1 MEEIKTYLQ
10 TEEFQRHDFLYP
22 LIFQE
27 SIYAFAHDHGLRIR
41 RSISPGYDK
50 KSSLLIVKRIIT
62 RMYQQ
67 NKFIISHNSSNQNP
81 FFLFNTNLYS
91 RIISEGFAFIVE
103 IPFYLRV
110 ISCIEGTKIIQS
122 QNLRSI
128 HSIFP
133 FVEDNLSHLN
143 FVLDAEIPYPVH
155 AEILVQALRYWLKD
169 ASSLHL
175 LRFFLSE
182 SWNGNSLFNAKKLSF
197 SKENQRVFLFLYSS
211 YVYEYES
218 IFVFLRNQSFH
229 LRSTSFE
236 FFLERIYFYRK
247 IELLVKVF
255 GKITD
260 FQENLWLVK
269 EPCIHY
275 IRYQRKY
282 LLSSKGISRFLN
294 KWKCYL
300 VNFWQW
306 YFSLWFSTKKIFFNE
321 LANHSI
327 EFLGYFSS
335 VRMNLLLVRSQSLE
349 NSFLMNNAIKK
360 CDTLVPII
368 PLLMALTKAKF
379 CNVLGH
385 PISKSSW
392 ADLADSTII
401 DRFGRICRNLSHYH
415 SGSYKKRSLYR
426 IKYILQ
432 LSCARTLARKHKSTV
447 RTFFKR
453 LDSGLLGEF
462 FMSTEAV
469 LFITVPKASLPL
481 QRVYGSRVWFLDI
494 ISIDDLFNHKKYD
507 QAQKVMPK

>member
-1 MEEIKTYLQ
+1 MEEIKNYLQ
-10 TEEFQRHDFLYP
+10 IERFQQQDFLYP

-27 SIYAFAHDHGLRIR
+27 SIYAFAQDRSFS

-67 NKFIISHNSSNQNP
+67 NNFFISHNDSNPNP
-81 FFLFNTNLYS
+81 FCLFNTNLYS

-110 ISCIEGTKIIQS
+110 ISCLEGKKRIKS

-133 FVEDNLSHLN
+133 FVEDNLLHLHC
-143 FVLDAEIPYPVH
+143 VLDLEIPYPVH

-182 SWNGNSLFNAKKLSF
+182 CWNSLINEKKKAFSLSKKNNRF
-197 SKENQRVFLFLYSS
+197 FLFLYNSH
-211 YVYEYES
+211 VYEYES
-218 IFVFLRNQSFH
+218 IFVFLRNQPFH

-236 FFLERIYFYRK
+236 LFLERIYFYRK
-247 IELLVKVF
+247 MEPLRKVF
-255 GKITD
+255 GKVTD
-260 FQENLWLVK
+260 FQVNLWLVK

-275 IRYQRKY
+275 IRYQRKSI
-282 LLSSKGISRFLN
+282 LASKGMPHFLN
-294 KWKCYL
+294 KWKCYF

-306 YFSLWFSTKKIFFNE
+306 YFSLWFPARKISINQ
-321 LANHSI
+321 LVNHSM
-327 EFLGYFSS
+327 EFWGYFSS

-349 NSFLMNNAIKK
+349 NSFIMNNAIKK
-360 CDTLVPII
+360 FDTLVPII
-368 PLLMALTKAKF
+368 PLLGALAKAQF

-401 DRFGRICRNLSHYH
+401 DRFGRICRNFSHYH
-415 SGSYKKRSLYR
+415 SGSSKKKSLYR

-447 RTFFKR
+447 RTFLKR
-453 LDSGLLGEF
+453 LGSELLGEF
-462 FMSTEAV
+462 FMSTDEV
-469 LFITVPKASLPL
+469 LFITVPKASFPL
-481 QRVYGSRVWFLDI
+481 RVVYKNRVWYLDI
-494 ISIDDLFNHKKYD
+494 ISVDEMLNQNKSI
-507 QAQKVMPK
+507 QR

>member
-1 MEEIKTYLQ
+1 MAEMKTYLQ
-10 TEEFQRHDFLYP
+10 TEGFQQQDFLYP

-27 SIYAFAHDHGLRIR
+27 SIYAFAHDRVFSK
-41 RSISPGYDK
+41 SISLGYDK
-50 KSSLLIVKRIIT
+50 KFSLLSVKRIII

-67 NKFIISHNSSNQNP
+67 NKFISYHNDSNQNP
-81 FFLFNTNLYS
+81 FFLFNTNLYF
-91 RIISEGFAFIVE
+91 RIISEGFSFIVE
-103 IPFYLRV
+103 IPFYLRL
-110 ISCIEGTKIIQS
+110 ISFIEGTNIIKF

-143 FVLDAEIPYPVH
+143 FILDAEIPYPVH
-155 AEILVQALRYWLKD
+155 AEILIQALRYWLKD

-182 SWNGNSLFNAKKLSF
+182 CWGGNSLINAKKNSF
-197 SKENQRVFLFLYSS
+197 SKKNKRVFLFLYSS
-211 YVYEYES
+211 HVYEYES
-218 IFVFLRNQSFH
+218 IFVFLRNQSFN

-236 FFLERIYFYRK
+236 LFLERIYFYRK
-247 IELLVKVF
+247 MEFLVKVF
-255 GKITD
+255 GKVTY
-260 FQENLWLVK
+260 FQDNLWLAK

-275 IRYQRKY
+275 VRYQRKY
-282 LLSSKGISRFLN
+282 ILSSKGMFCFLN

-306 YFSLWFSTKKIFFNE
+306 YFSLWFPARKIFVNQ
-321 LANHSI
+321 LANHSV
-327 EFLGYFSS
+327 EFWGYFSN
-335 VRMNLLLVRSQSLE
+335 VRMNLFLVRSQSLE
-349 NSFLMNNAIKK
+349 KSFIMNNAIKK

-368 PLLMALTKAKF
+368 PLLMALTKAQF

-392 ADLADSTII
+392 TDLADSTII

-415 SGSYKKRSLYR
+415 SGSYTKKSLYR

-447 RTFFKR
+447 RTFLKKSG
-453 LDSGLLGEF
+453 SGLLREF
-462 FMSTEAV
+462 FMSTEEV
-469 LFITVPKASLPL
+469 LFITVPEASFPL
-481 QRVYGSRVWFLDI
+481 RGVYKGRVWYLDI
-494 ISIDDLFNHKKYD
+494 VSIDDLFN
-507 QAQKVMPK
+507 QKNLIKC